1 MSHRAIDMLRGAAM
15 LLALVAGVVHV
26 ADLWFDG
33 LSRDSLIAAGRGG
46 LLLLLA
52 LGLMGTGRLA
62 LVLVVVFC
70 GVSLFDLLAVA
81 TAVSWVTWLEVSL
94 SVICLLL
101 LLIPARALSQE

>member
-1 MSHRAIDMLRGAAM
+1 MVLALIAGAA
-15 LLALVAGVVHV
+15 HI

-33 LSRDSLIAAGRGG
+33 LSRESLIAAGRGG

-81 TAVSWVTWLEVSL
+81 AVVGWVTWLEVCL
-94 SVICLLL
+94 SAICLLL
-101 LLIPARALSQE
+101 LLLPGRALIQE